1 METLKY
7 EKLFWDGIMI
17 DDSSTKRYMELQM
30 EELKDALATQSE
42 DTAAPKA
49 EKKDHTK
56 SPENAALAK
65 MYEDAAEYEKDL
77 EIFEEELK
85 IVNANELKDIA
96 QALSQRFPN
105 EDRNY
110 PQELKTILVI
120 GWTHLVELQK
130 AHAKEQ
136 LELIEKSE
144 FSDIAEK
151 LSTLWPEYE
160 GNFEK
165 EIRALLVKRWENL
178 IAIKKEHIEEEHE
191 EIETAGLKPN
201 YVKRVYQQYHGIIE

>member
-1 METLKY
+1 MYTLKY
-7 EKLFWDGIMI
+7 EKLFWGRDMT

-30 EELKDALATQSE
+30 EELKEALAT
-42 DTAAPKA
+42 TADNETAPKV

-96 QALSQRFPN
+96 DMLIQRFPK
-105 EDRNY
+105 EERNY
-110 PQELKTILVI
+110 PQELKNVLVI
-120 GWTHLVELQK
+120 GWTHLVELNK
-130 AHAKEQ
+130 ADAQEQ
-136 LELIEKSE
+136 LEVVQESE
-144 FSDIAEK
+144 FQDILEK
-151 LSTLWPEYE
+151 LSLKWPSYE

-178 IAIKKEHIEEEHE
+178 IAIKKEHIEEEHA

-201 YVKRVYQQYHGIIE
+201 YVKRVYQQYHGIVE